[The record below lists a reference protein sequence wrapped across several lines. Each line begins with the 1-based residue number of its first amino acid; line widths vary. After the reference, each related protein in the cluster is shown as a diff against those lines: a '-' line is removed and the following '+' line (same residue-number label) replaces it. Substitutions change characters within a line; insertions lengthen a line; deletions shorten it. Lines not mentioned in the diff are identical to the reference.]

1 MPLTVQTRCGQRLR
15 LGFLASHGGSNMQ
28 AIVDA
33 CRDGRLAAEP
43 AVVIS
48 NNSDSNTLARARREG
63 LPAYHL
69 SGKTHP
75 GPEDLDAAILDVF
88 QRYGVNLVILAGY
101 MRLLGSKTLSAY
113 HDRVLNIHPA
123 LLPRFGGKGFYGA
136 AVHEAVLAAGDHV
149 TGATV
154 HIVDEQFDNG
164 LILAQV
170 DVPVAAD
177 DSAESLA
184 ARVLVQEHLLFVE
197 TLQRIETGDL
207 ELP

>member
-101 MRLLGSKTLSAY
+101 MRLLGTKTLSAY

-170 DVPVAAD
+170 NVPVEAD